1 VAFFLLYLYFINPL
15 KTFYKMVKFLK
26 ITNAPITG
34 QLISLDGV
42 KAVATATATAV
53 TVTIDYVD
61 GTTTTITTAAQVAH
75 DVYNSILENMEVALA
90 TSWQRPYYQVSLPKA
105 VTSIVNA

>member
-1 VAFFLLYLYFINPL
+1 VLFFYVSLHFINPL
-15 KTFYKMVKFLK
+15 KPFYKMAKFLK

-42 KAVATATATAV
+42 KAIGTATATAA

-61 GTTTTITTAAQVAH
+61 GTTTTVTTAAQVAH
-75 DVYNSILENMEVALA
+75 DVYTAILDAQETALA
-90 TSWQRPYYQVSLPKA
+90 TSWQKSYYEMNLPKA
-105 VTSIVNA
+105 VTSILNA

>member
-1 VAFFLLYLYFINPL
+1 
-15 KTFYKMVKFLK
+15 MVKFLK

-42 KAVATATATAV
+42 KAIATASATAT

-61 GTTTTITTAAQVAH
+61 GTTTTVTTAAQVAH
-75 DVYNSILENMEVALA
+75 DVYSAILDATEEALV
-90 TSWQRPYYQVSLPKA
+90 TSWTRPMYSIALPKA
-105 VTSIVNA
+105 VTSILNA

>member
-1 VAFFLLYLYFINPL
+1 MLYLYFINPL

-61 GTTTTITTAAQVAH
+61 GTTTTVTTDAQVAH
-75 DVYNSILENMEVALA
+75 DVYTSILDNMETALA
-90 TSWQRPYYQVSLPKA
+90 TSWQKPYFEVNLPKA

>member
-75 DVYNSILENMEVALA
+75 DVYNSILENIEVALA
-90 TSWQRPYYQVSLPKA
+90 TSWQKPYYEVSLPKA
-105 VTSIVNA
+105 VTSILNA

>member
-1 VAFFLLYLYFINPL
+1 MA
-15 KTFYKMVKFLK
+15 KFLK

-42 KAVATATATAV
+42 KAVATATAEAV

-61 GTTTTITTAAQVAH
+61 GTTTTVTTAAQVYH
-75 DVYNSILENMEVALA
+75 DVYNSILDNMEVALA
-90 TSWQRPYYQVSLPKA
+90 TSWQNPYFEVSLPKA

>member
-1 VAFFLLYLYFINPL
+1 
-15 KTFYKMVKFLK
+15 MVKFLK

-75 DVYNSILENMEVALA
+75 DVYNSILENIEVALA
-90 TSWQRPYYQVSLPKA
+90 TSWQKPYYEVSLPKA
-105 VTSIVNA
+105 VTSILNA